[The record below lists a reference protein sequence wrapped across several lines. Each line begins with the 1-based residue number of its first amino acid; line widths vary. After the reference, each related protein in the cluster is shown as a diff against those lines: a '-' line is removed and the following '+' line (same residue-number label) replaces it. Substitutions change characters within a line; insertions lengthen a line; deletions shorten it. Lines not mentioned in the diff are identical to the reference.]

1 MISNFKINV
10 DEQKNILYIYL
21 DGYFRPEEI
30 QKVVEQINIDLIKLK
45 PDFDIIN
52 DIRKF
57 KPGKPEDALNIKKVQ
72 EFLKSKGANRVVK
85 IVKKNT
91 GLNVGALQFKR
102 LSAELGYDAVE
113 VESLEEAEEYLL
125 NK

>member
-10 DEQKNILYIYL
+10 NEQKNILYIYL
-21 DGYFRPEEI
+21 DGYFRSEEI
-30 QKVVEQINIDLIKLK
+30 KKVVEQINIDLIKLK
-45 PDFDIIN
+45 PGFDIIN

-72 EFLKSKGANRVVK
+72 EFLKSKGANRVVR
-85 IVKKNT
+85 IVEKNT